1 MNGLEATV
9 QQLEAYLQEECSA
22 QQRVEACLARQ
33 AEILLRGSPTDV
45 VASARE
51 LEAELATAGK
61 RSARRQLILRRLGA
75 AWRVS
80 GRSLTVSSIAERLGP
95 AGARVA
101 LLRAELRQTLARV
114 MRQGRRV
121 AAQAR
126 YQHKLIGELV
136 QGVLVEHC
144 GADGTQSGGL
154 VDAEA

>member
-1 MNGLEATV
+1 MSGIDATV

-22 QQRVEACLARQ
+22 QQRVEACLKKQ
-33 AEILLRGSPTDV
+33 ADVLVRGTPVDV
-45 VASARE
+45 VESARE
-51 LEAELATAGK
+51 LDEELATAGK

-80 GRSLTVSSIAERLGP
+80 ARSLTMTSIIDRLGP
-95 AGARVA
+95 AGERVR
-101 LLRAELRQTLARV
+101 LLRTELRRALASVQRE
-114 MRQGRRV
+114 GRRV

-126 YQHKLIGELV
+126 YQHRLIGDLV

-144 GADGTQSGGL
+144 GTDGSQSGGL